1 MTTKKPAPDAAE
13 PDQAAA
19 TERDD
24 PLTSFDP
31 GTGAAAATPPAEPPR
46 QGNGSGQT
54 LRRPG
59 GPGTPG
65 AAGGAAESPAGG
77 AQPGPAPEAPQA
89 PQDVAGAATGG
100 PGAAQQA
107 PETPEAPEAPE
118 TPQPDALEEARQEAA
133 AAAER
138 VLRLQAE
145 FENYK
150 KRIQKEHADALRFA
164 LAPLVTEVAAIMDNL
179 ERAVEHVRKEPG
191 DGVAPLLEGVEMV
204 VRQMREALGRFG
216 VRRIE
221 AVGKPFDPAL
231 HEAINVV
238 ETQDAPENQVLEEY
252 QAGYLLHDRVVR
264 PARVCVSK
272 RAAEPPADA
281 PPAESRS

>member
-1 MTTKKPAPDAAE
+1 MTTKKPAPNAPE
-13 PDQAAA
+13 PEQAAA
-19 TERDD
+19 GERED

-31 GTGAAAATPPAEPPR
+31 GPGEAAGTPPAAPHR
-46 QGNGSGQT
+46 QGNGSEQT

-59 GPGTPG
+59 ETGAPA
-65 AAGGAAESPAGG
+65 AAGAPAQSPAGA
-77 AQPGPAPEAPQA
+77 AQPAPEAPQDA
-89 PQDVAGAATGG
+89 AGAGTGE

-107 PETPEAPEAPE
+107 PETLETPE
-118 TPQPDALEEARQEAA
+118 TLAADALEEARQEAA

-216 VRRIE
+216 VRRID